1 MQTVI
6 RIPAG
11 VRKIIGSVILL
22 ALAWGVVSAVAE
34 PVVVEWTEPTAAG
47 TLAFTTVYW
56 CLGTGC
62 TDWKSGQEFR
72 KVSDNGNG
80 GDVQS
85 LTFNAPLV
93 QGSLPIQ
100 LRVKFTA
107 TDTSNNETS
116 GTINTHT
123 FSGS

>member
-1 MQTVI
+1 MQTGI

-11 VRKIIGSVILL
+11 VRKMVGGMIVL
-22 ALAWGVVSAVAE
+22 AMIVWRASAMAE
-34 PVVVEWTEPTAAG
+34 PVLLEWTEPTAAG

-56 CLGTGC
+56 CRGAGC
-62 TDWKSGQEFR
+62 TNWQSGQEFR
-72 KVSDNGNG
+72 RVNDDGNG

-85 LTFNAPLV
+85 LTFDVPLV
-93 QGSLPIQ
+93 QGTLPVT

-116 GTINTHT
+116 GTIATHT
-123 FSGS
+123 FSE